1 MGAANRPPSATVAEQ
16 LAAHPDWF
24 EFVQAVQLLDL
35 LALRNEPD
43 SQRAGQPVGFDHA
56 PQREKVQFRAF
67 PSLAFPGSPIAALE
81 RLASTPDNGSSG
93 PVEMVVSF
101 MGLTGPS
108 GVLPQHYTTLLL
120 DQLRDGE
127 TALRDFLD
135 LFNHRLISLFYR
147 ASTKYR
153 PTLIV
158 AENRIRQLPED
169 DLFTCVVRSLEGF
182 GTAGHTRRFR
192 FCDDVLLFFAGHF
205 AHAPR
210 NAVSLELMIGSL
222 LHMPATVMQ
231 FQGQWLYLNEEDQS
245 RLPGRLDR
253 DGLANQLGVGV
264 IVGERVWSIENRFRM
279 RIGPVA
285 YRQFQRLMPVGD
297 LLRPVCQFARSYAG
311 PEFDCDVQVIL
322 KAQEVPACR
331 LEDRM
336 EMRLGWNTWLF
347 SGAYPQDADDVV
359 FQLPDV

>member
-1 MGAANRPPSATVAEQ
+1 MGAADRLPSATLVEQ
-16 LAAHPDWF
+16 LAEHPDWF
-24 EFVQAVQLLDL
+24 EFVQAVRLLDL
-35 LALRNEPD
+35 IALRSE
-43 SQRAGQPVGFDHA
+43 RAGQTACQPVGHDHA
-56 PQREKVQFRAF
+56 PQREEARFRAF
-67 PSLAFPGSPIAALE
+67 PSLAFPGSPIVALQY
-81 RLASTPDNGSSG
+81 LATAPESGLPD

-108 GVLPQHYTTLLL
+108 AVLPQHYTTLLL

-158 AENRIRQLPED
+158 SENRARQLPED
-169 DLFTCVVRSLEGF
+169 DLFTCAVRSLEGF
-182 GTAGHTRRFR
+182 GTTGHTRRFS
-192 FCDDVLLFFAGHF
+192 FCDDLLLFFAGHF
-205 AHAPR
+205 SHAPR

-222 LHMPATVMQ
+222 LRMPATVLQ

-245 RLPGRLDR
+245 RLPGRLNR
-253 DGLANQLGVGV
+253 NGVANQLGVGV
-264 IVGERVWSIENRFRM
+264 IVGERVWSVQSKFRL

-285 YRQFQRLMPVGD
+285 YAQFQRLMPVGN
-297 LLRPVCQFARSYAG
+297 LLRPLCQLARSYAG
-311 PEFDCDVQVIL
+311 PEFDFDVQVIL
-322 KAQEVPACR
+322 KAPEVPTCR
-331 LEDRM
+331 LGDRM
-336 EMRLGWNTWLF
+336 ETRLGWNTWLF
-347 SGAYPQDADDVV
+347 CGDYPHDADDVI